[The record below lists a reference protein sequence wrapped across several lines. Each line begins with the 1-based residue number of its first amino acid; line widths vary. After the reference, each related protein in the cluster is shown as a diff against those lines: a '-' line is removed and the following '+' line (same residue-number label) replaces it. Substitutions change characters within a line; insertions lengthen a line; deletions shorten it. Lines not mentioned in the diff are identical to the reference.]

1 MTICVSVKT
10 RDGVVL
16 GTDSM
21 STVTVGSVE
30 ESFDTKTYRNARK
43 LFQVRQLPIGI
54 FTYGLASI
62 GNRTVASLIHEY
74 LAGDAEDT
82 VGGVATGLARYVF
95 EIYQEFIST
104 IGSESYD
111 LGIFVAGYSPGER
124 YAEEWEARLPIVAEP
139 KPVRHADNFGV
150 QWRGIERPFARLY
163 HGFDPRIFEI
173 LGDNIDEETRNR
185 WDRFLRSHLETANS
199 IESMPLQDALN
210 YAVYVL
216 NTTIGFSGFESG
228 PPPCGGPLQVMVI
241 SSTDGLRWVHRPQ
254 LIIQE
259 SSNDWT

>member
-21 STVTVGSVE
+21 STVRTGSAE
-30 ESFDTKTYRNARK
+30 EGFQTKTYRNARK
-43 LFQVRQLPIGI
+43 LFQVSQLPIGV
-54 FTYGLASI
+54 FSYGLANI

-74 LAGDAEDT
+74 LADNSET
-82 VGGVATGLARYVF
+82 SVRGVATGLARYVL
-95 EIYQEFIST
+95 ETYQESAST
-104 IGSESYD
+104 TGQELDD
-111 LGIFVAGYSPGER
+111 LGIFVAGYSQGER
-124 YAEEWEARLPIVAEP
+124 FAEEWEARLAVVSEP
-139 KPVRHADNFGV
+139 KLVRRADNFGV
-150 QWRGIERPFARLY
+150 LWRGIEGPFARLY
-163 HGFDPRIFEI
+163 HGFDPKLFEI
-173 LGDNIDEETRNR
+173 LGVDTEEETRNR
-185 WDRFLRSHLETANS
+185 WDRFLRSNLATDNS

-228 PPPCGGPLQVMVI
+228 PPTCGGPLQVMVL
-241 SSTDGLRWVHRPQ
+241 SNTDGLRWVHRPQ
-254 LIIQE
+254 LQIQE